1 MKATSNIKPS
11 TFVFEQNGAVIY
23 SFHIAEKQVEQL
35 MPSEDGEEVATTE
48 TQYDF
53 ETVRTYLPISSNKLL
68 QAVITDA
75 YPADYE
81 QKLVNEYNSAVIGMY
96 DEETA
101 AKKIDAYKAFLQARE
116 ELKAMVESDCKEAGI
131 R

>member
-11 TFVFEQNGAVIY
+11 TFVFEQNGAVVY
-23 SFHIAEKQVEQL
+23 SFHIAEKQVEHVV
-35 MPSEDGEEVATTE
+35 PTEDGEETTTE
-48 TQYDF
+48 THYEY

-68 QAVITDA
+68 QAVITDT

-81 QKLVNEYNSAVIGMY
+81 QKLVNEYNSAVMGLY

-101 AKKIDAYKAFLQARE
+101 ARKIDAYKAFLQARA
-116 ELKAMVESDCKEAGI
+116 ELKEMVEADCKEAGI

>member
-1 MKATSNIKPS
+1 MKANSNIKPS
-11 TFVFEQNGAVIY
+11 TFVFEHNGAVIY
-23 SFHIAEKQVEQL
+23 SFHIEEKQVERVV
-35 MPSEDGEEVATTE
+35 PTEDGEETTTE

-81 QKLVNEYNSAVIGMY
+81 QKLVNEYNSALMGLY
-96 DEETA
+96 DAETA
-101 AKKIDAYKAFLQARE
+101 ERKIDAYKAFLQARA

>member
-1 MKATSNIKPS
+1 MKASSNIMPEKL
-11 TFVFEQNGAVIY
+11 VFEANGAVVY
-23 SFHIAEKQVEQL
+23 SYHIEEKQVERFMQ
-35 MPSEDGEEVATTE
+35 SEDGEEGTKTE

-53 ETVRTYLPISSNKLL
+53 EMVRTYLPISSNKLL
-68 QAVITDA
+68 KAVITDA

-81 QKLVNEYNSAVIGMY
+81 QKLVNEYNSAVMGLY

-101 AKKIDAYKAFLQARE
+101 ERKYEAYKAFLQARA
-116 ELKAMVESDCKEAGI
+116 ELKAMVETDCAKEGI

>member
-23 SFHIAEKQVEQL
+23 SFHIAEKQVERV
-35 MPSEDGEEVATTE
+35 MPTDDGEETITE
-48 TQYDF
+48 TQYEY

-75 YPADYE
+75 YTSDYE
-81 QKLVNEYNSAVIGMY
+81 QKLVNEYNSAVMGLY
-96 DEETA
+96 DDETA
-101 AKKIDAYKAFLQARE
+101 TRKIDAYKAFLQSRA

>member
-23 SFHIAEKQVEQL
+23 SFHIAEKQVEQV
-35 MPSEDGEEVATTE
+35 MPTEDGDETTTE

-68 QAVITDA
+68 KAVITDA

-81 QKLVNEYNSAVIGMY
+81 QKLVNEYNSAVMGLY

-101 AKKIDAYKAFLQARE
+101 SKKTAAYKAFLEARAA
-116 ELKAMVESDCKEAGI
+116 LKAMVETDCAEAGI

>member
-23 SFHIAEKQVEQL
+23 SFHIEEKQVEQVVRTN
-35 MPSEDGEEVATTE
+35 DGEETTTE

-53 ETVRTYLPISSNKLL
+53 DTVRTYLPISSNKLL

-75 YPADYE
+75 YPSDYE
-81 QKLVNEYNSAVIGMY
+81 QKLVNEYNSAVMGLY
-96 DEETA
+96 DAETA
-101 AKKIDAYKAFLQARE
+101 ERKIDAYKAFLQARD
-116 ELKAMVESDCKEAGI
+116 ELKAMVEADCKEAGI

>member
-23 SFHIAEKQVEQL
+23 SFHIAEKQVERL
-35 MPSEDGEEVATTE
+35 MPSEYGEENTME

-53 ETVRTYLPISSNKLL
+53 DTVRTYLPISSNKLL

-75 YPADYE
+75 YPVDYE
-81 QKLVNEYNSAVIGMY
+81 QKLVNEYNSAVMGLY
-96 DEETA
+96 DEDTA
-101 AKKIDAYKAFLQARE
+101 AKKTAEYKDFLEARAA
-116 ELKAMVESDCKEAGI
+116 LKAMVESDCAEAGI

>member
-11 TFVFEQNGAVIY
+11 TFVFEQNGAVVY
-23 SFHIAEKQVEQL
+23 SFHIAEKQVEQVV
-35 MPSEDGEEVATTE
+35 PTEDVDETTTE

-75 YPADYE
+75 YPSDYE
-81 QKLVNEYNSAVIGMY
+81 QKLVNEYNSAMMGLY

-101 AKKIDAYKAFLQARE
+101 ARKIDVYKSFLQTRA
-116 ELKAMVESDCKEAGI
+116 ELKAMVETDCAKEGI

>member
-11 TFVFEQNGAVIY
+11 TFVFEQNGAVVY
-23 SFHIAEKQVEQL
+23 SFHIAEKQVEQI
-35 MPSEDGEEVATTE
+35 MHTEDGEETTKE

-81 QKLVNEYNSAVIGMY
+81 QKLVNEYNSAVFGLY
-96 DEETA
+96 DDETA
-101 AKKIDAYKAFLQARE
+101 VRKMDAYKAFLQARA
-116 ELKAMVESDCKEAGI
+116 ELKAMVEADCAEEGI

>member
-23 SFHIAEKQVEQL
+23 SFHIEEKQVEHVV
-35 MPSEDGEEVATTE
+35 PTEDVEETTTE

-75 YPADYE
+75 YTSDYE
-81 QKLVNEYNSAVIGMY
+81 QKLVNEYNSAVMGLY
-96 DEETA
+96 DEDTA
-101 AKKIDAYKAFLQARE
+101 ARKIDAYKAFLQARA
-116 ELKAMVESDCKEAGI
+116 ELKAMVEADCKEEGI

>member
-23 SFHIAEKQVEQL
+23 SFHIAEKQVERVV
-35 MPSEDGEEVATTE
+35 PTEDGEETTTE

-68 QAVITDA
+68 KAVITDA
-75 YPADYE
+75 YPVDYE
-81 QKLVNEYNSAVIGMY
+81 QKLVNEYNSAVMGLY
-96 DEETA
+96 DEDTA
-101 AKKIDAYKAFLQARE
+101 AKKTAEYKDFLEARAA
-116 ELKAMVESDCKEAGI
+116 LKAMVEADCAEAGI

>member
-1 MKATSNIKPS
+1 MKANSNIKPS
-11 TFVFEQNGAVIY
+11 TFVFEQNGAVVY
-23 SFHIAEKQVEQL
+23 SFHIEEKQVERV
-35 MPSEDGEEVATTE
+35 MPTEDGEETTTE

-53 ETVRTYLPISSNKLL
+53 EMVRTYLPISSNKLL

-75 YPADYE
+75 YHADYE
-81 QKLVNEYNSAVIGMY
+81 QKLVNEYNSAVIGLY

-101 AKKIDAYKAFLQARE
+101 ELKIEAYKAFLQARA
-116 ELKAMVESDCKEAGI
+116 ELKSMVESDCKEAGI

>member
-1 MKATSNIKPS
+1 MKANSNIKPS
-11 TFVFEQNGAVIY
+11 TFVFEHNGAVIY
-23 SFHIAEKQVEQL
+23 SFHIEEKQVEHVV
-35 MPSEDGEEVATTE
+35 PTEDVEETTTE

-68 QAVITDA
+68 QAVITDV

-81 QKLVNEYNSAVIGMY
+81 QKLVNEYNSAVMGLY

-101 AKKIDAYKAFLQARE
+101 ARKIDAYKAFLQARA
-116 ELKAMVESDCKEAGI
+116 ELKAMVESDCAEEGI

>member
-11 TFVFEQNGAVIY
+11 TFVFEHNGAVIY
-23 SFHIAEKQVEQL
+23 SFHIAEKQVE
-35 MPSEDGEEVATTE
+35 MPMEDGEETTTE

-81 QKLVNEYNSAVIGMY
+81 QKLVNEYNSAVMGLY

-101 AKKIDAYKAFLQARE
+101 ARKIDAYKAFLQARA
-116 ELKAMVESDCKEAGI
+116 ELKAMVEADCKEAGI

>member
-1 MKATSNIKPS
+1 MKANSNIKPS

-23 SFHIAEKQVEQL
+23 SFHIAEKQVERVV
-35 MPSEDGEEVATTE
+35 PKEDGDETTTE

-53 ETVRTYLPISSNKLL
+53 ETVRTYMPISSNKLL

-81 QKLVNEYNSAVIGMY
+81 QKLVNEYNSAVMGLY

-101 AKKIDAYKAFLQARE
+101 ERKYEAYKAFLQARA
-116 ELKAMVESDCKEAGI
+116 ELKAMVESDCKESGI

>member
-1 MKATSNIKPS
+1 MKATSNIKPN

-23 SFHIAEKQVEQL
+23 SFHIAEKQVEHVV
-35 MPSEDGEEVATTE
+35 PTEDVEETTTE

-75 YPADYE
+75 YTSDYE
-81 QKLVNEYNSAVIGMY
+81 QKLVNEYNSAVMGLY
-96 DEETA
+96 DAETA
-101 AKKIDAYKAFLQARE
+101 ERKIDAYKAFLQARA
-116 ELKAMVESDCKEAGI
+116 ELKAMVESDCKESGI

>member
-1 MKATSNIKPS
+1 MIYYDKKPS
-11 TFVFEQNGAVIY
+11 VIETEHNGRTRYRYHIERYEQ
-23 SFHIAEKQVEQL
+23 QDEQIG
-35 MPSEDGEEVATTE
+35 EVREGWQCEEVIVYAP
-48 TQYDF
+48 
-53 ETVRTYLPISSNKLL
+53 LSSNKLL

-81 QKLVNEYNSAVIGMY
+81 QKLVNEYNSAVMGLY
-96 DEETA
+96 DADTA
-101 AKKIDAYKAFLQARE
+101 ERKIDAYKAFLQARA

>member
-1 MKATSNIKPS
+1 MKANSNIKPS
-11 TFVFEQNGAVIY
+11 TFVFEHNGAVVY
-23 SFHIAEKQVEQL
+23 SFNIAEKQVEQI
-35 MPSEDGEEVATTE
+35 MHTEDGEETTTE

-81 QKLVNEYNSAVIGMY
+81 QKLVNEYNSAVMGLY

-101 AKKIDAYKAFLQARE
+101 ARKIDAYKAFLQARA
-116 ELKAMVESDCKEAGI
+116 ELKAMVESDCAEEGI